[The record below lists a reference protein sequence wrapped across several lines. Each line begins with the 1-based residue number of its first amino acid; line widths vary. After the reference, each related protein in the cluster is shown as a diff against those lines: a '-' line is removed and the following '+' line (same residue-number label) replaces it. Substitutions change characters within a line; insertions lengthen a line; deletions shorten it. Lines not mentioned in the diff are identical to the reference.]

1 MQITH
6 RAQRVK
12 VVSLSYL
19 EVNSPVPRPHYS
31 ARPIRLGSRAPSEE
45 VMAFPARSP
54 RIRHRSELT
63 EKAWE
68 NAVQG
73 LSKEVN
79 ANVVF
84 RTLGGL
90 NG

>member
-1 MQITH
+1 MSENTLL
-6 RAQRVK
+6 
-12 VVSLSYL
+12 LSFL
-19 EVNSPVPRPHYS
+19 EVNCLVPRPHYS
-31 ARPIRLGSRAPSEE
+31 ARPICFGSRGPSEE
-45 VMAFPARSP
+45 VRTLPTRSP
-54 RIRHRSELT
+54 RIQHRSELT
-63 EKAWE
+63 ENAWE

-79 ANVVF
+79 ANVVL

>member
-19 EVNSPVPRPHYS
+19 EVNSLVPRPHYS
-31 ARPIRLGSRAPSEE
+31 ARPIRFRSRAPSEE

-54 RIRHRSELT
+54 RIRHLT

-79 ANVVF
+79 ANVLF

>member
-1 MQITH
+1 MSEN
-6 RAQRVK
+6 ALL
-12 VVSLSYL
+12 LSFL
-19 EVNSPVPRPHYS
+19 EVNCLVPRPHHS
-31 ARPIRLGSRAPSEE
+31 GRPIRFWSRGPSEE
-45 VMAFPARSP
+45 VGAFPVRSL